1 MSMLSLPSWLAPN
14 TTGFVSNAKAA
25 VAGAFRITSSE
36 ESVSFPV
43 AAAGKLDRAFVR
55 IIPSSVI
62 RRVSHW
68 VVEYRTAVDTAGL
81 NTYIDAGARGVA
93 AGAAPTVASGWKALM
108 GEALQAGTLKSYTG
122 MLSYLTSRW
131 AFSCFAMALLLNR
144 VAIFGSTRRH
154 IHLTW
159 TKRLALR
166 LIPVMLLIV
175 QVHKLLQAIQCQSS
189 PDFMNLRFGTH
200 NISDGL
206 TQGVEWQSQDR
217 FLHWASSSL
226 LFTASDAD
234 SCAARGMSASGPGIK
249 AEYGSYSLLWP
260 TFVRLCLSHLL
271 DTISCSLQ
279 QTPIVNEV
287 ALSLFEHSLAFAE
300 VEVMISQTL
309 SASTK
314 TLKLNRSSRSANVTE
329 VPLSS
334 IVLGL
339 ADATSSMIGAHRL
352 NRVNVPIEV
361 LLVALL
367 SSGNA
372 LTSNLISI
380 FGKQRSLRL
389 INTGF
394 WACCFIA
401 SFIWAFVNE
410 SFLLRAVDGQVDA
423 SRAVSSLLHFPTVVI
438 CGFVPHMIVLGGI
451 FCCLM
456 IYGIALV
463 LTAFSLASN
472 PNIPHATSIRQ
483 RFAIAHDNL
492 QAAIQVRGISI
503 KWHEDFYTALLRVG
517 FTALTAASEAVFL
530 NEGRSVEMRQFTWL
544 EEERLDE
551 IEASHLRPDM
561 SRDSTFQIAEAY
573 GVPPSLP
580 WATSEGGGWESGYA
594 KERKLERD
602 KETGINKIGDNTIVY
617 PQPGSGGVGAMQR
630 TTRFYLLFIY
640 IRGIFFLIGG
650 YVAWGFG
657 VCLDFL
663 GITYRPKFLRR
674 VFGKS
679 ASQETRSA
687 RTEKKGLDSWL
698 MGRSN
703 DAVFSTRDDLDIVPE
718 MRRRLLLEEKEDTE
732 GILDERVYGWFKMGG
747 WFGTK
752 DESSDYQPSFDEDM
766 EDTTSV
772 FSIATTESI
781 SGYEND
787 ALEADYE
794 WVSEPEGQRT
804 PTRHSPQ
811 LGSRETSLEP
821 GSDTTLDPATLA
833 RLLNPLDKEARE
845 EARMLA
851 VHLANP
857 TRIITRSTYRRDLAS
872 ERSKLLLAGRS
883 SGRQAPKVS
892 LFADTH
898 PTQDGTNRPLTPAEE
913 AEILESLIL
922 SRRKIKQKPTTTS
935 ALPADES
942 NNFHAEGPSCVVCQV
957 NPRTIIAW
965 PCRCLCVCEDCRVN
979 LALNNFG
986 NCITCRR
993 QVGGFVRLWVP

>member
-1 MSMLSLPSWLAPN
+1 MSISSLSSWLAPN
-14 TTGFVSNAKAA
+14 TTGLISNAKAA
-25 VAGAFRITSSE
+25 VAGAFRFPSPE
-36 ESVSFPV
+36 EAASFPLAV
-43 AAAGKLDRAFVR
+43 ADKLDRAVVR
-55 IIPSSVI
+55 IVPSSVI

-68 VVEYRTAVDTAGL
+68 VVEYRTAVGTAGL
-81 NTYIDAGARGVA
+81 DTYVDAGARGVA
-93 AGAAPTVASGWKALM
+93 AGAAPTVSLGWKALM

-154 IHLTW
+154 INLIW

-166 LIPVMLLIV
+166 LIPVMLLIA

-189 PDFMNLRFGTH
+189 PDFLDLRFGTH
-200 NISDGL
+200 NYSEAL

-234 SCAARGMSASGPGIK
+234 SCAARGMSASDPGMK
-249 AEYGSYSLLWP
+249 PEHGSYSLLWP
-260 TFVRLCLSHLL
+260 TFVRLCLSHLV

-279 QTPIVNEV
+279 QTPVMTEV
-287 ALSLFEHSLAFAE
+287 AMSLFEHSLAFAE
-300 VEVMISQTL
+300 VEVMVSQTL
-309 SASTK
+309 TASTRTSK
-314 TLKLNRSSRSANVTE
+314 MNRSSKSSNVTE
-329 VPLSS
+329 VPLSG

-339 ADATSSMIGAHRL
+339 ADATSSVVGAHRL

-401 SFIWAFVNE
+401 SFIWAFINE
-410 SFLLRAVDGQVDA
+410 SFLLRAVDGQVEA
-423 SRAVSSLLHFPTVVI
+423 SRTVSSLLHFPTVVI
-438 CGFVPHMIVLGGI
+438 CGFVPHIIVLAGI
-451 FCCLM
+451 CCCLM

-463 LTAFSLASN
+463 LTAFSLTSN
-472 PNIPHATSIRQ
+472 PNIPQATSIRE
-483 RFAIAHDNL
+483 RLSIAHDNL
-492 QAAIQVRGISI
+492 QVAIQVKGINI
-503 KWHEDFYTALLRVG
+503 KWHEDFYTALLRIG

-551 IEASHLRPDM
+551 IEASHSRPDM
-561 SRDSTFQIAEAY
+561 ARDSTFQIAEVY

-580 WATSEGGGWESGYA
+580 WASSEGGVWESGYA
-594 KERKLERD
+594 KEKKLQRD
-602 KETGINKIGDNTIVY
+602 KETGINKTGDNTIVY

-640 IRGIFFLIGG
+640 IRGIFFLVEG
-650 YVAWGFG
+650 YIAWGFG
-657 VCLDFL
+657 VVLDSL
-663 GITYRPKFLRR
+663 GITFRPRLLRKL
-674 VFGKS
+674 FGKS
-679 ASQETRSA
+679 TSPESRAA
-687 RTEKKGLDSWL
+687 RTDKKGLDHWL
-698 MGRSN
+698 MGTF
-703 DAVFSTRDDLDIVPE
+703 DKAAISTRDDLDIVPE
-718 MRRRLLLEEKEDTE
+718 LRRRLLLEEKDDAESV
-732 GILDERVYGWFKMGG
+732 LDERVYGWFKLGG

-752 DESSDYQPSFDEDM
+752 DQSSDYQPSVDEDM

-772 FSIATTESI
+772 FSMTTTEST
-781 SGYEND
+781 SGYEID
-787 ALEADYE
+787 THDADYAWE
-794 WVSEPEGQRT
+794 SEPEGQRT

-811 LGSRETSLEP
+811 FGSRETSLEP
-821 GSDTTLDPATLA
+821 GLDTTLDPAALA
-833 RLLNPLDKEARE
+833 RLLNPQDKEARD

-857 TRIITRSTYRRDLAS
+857 NRIITRSTYRRDLAS
-872 ERSKLLLAGRS
+872 ERSRILLAGRS
-883 SGRQAPKVS
+883 PGRQAPKVS
-892 LFADTH
+892 LFTNTN
-898 PTQDGTNRPLTPAEE
+898 PTNDNTKRPLTPAEE

-922 SRRKIKQKPTTTS
+922 SRRQMKQKPTTTGPP
-935 ALPADES
+935 AADES
-942 NNFHAEGPSCVVCQV
+942 TNFHAEGPSCVVCQA